1 MGTDRHQRQGA
12 DRVAEITGRSRRLTT
27 AQDGCQPVQRR
38 SARSNAAETDAF
50 MEDQKQIL
58 IFSDAGGTGRSYHA
72 SLDVPNQRRR
82 VHFLLEPG
90 WRADAAIQGLGRTH
104 RTHQACPPLFR
115 PVTTDCR
122 GERRFIS
129 TIARRLDSLGALTRG
144 QRQTG
149 GQNMFDPAD
158 NLESDYAKSAL
169 EAWFR
174 LLHRGK
180 LKSASF
186 DDFQKRTG
194 LELEGEG
201 GELRMELPPTQR
213 WLNRIL
219 ALPIAVQ
226 NAVFDEFMGLVEQR
240 VALAREA
247 GTLDVGVETIVVES
261 LEIVSERILR
271 TDSGGATTKPA
282 ELAIMRLTRSRCS
295 LPRAFSFPSGARFRQ
310 RCSRWSG
317 LPQLTVA
324 QSLAAWSMLATWV
337 LCAKEWAL
345 LRRRWPLPR

>member
-27 AQDGCQPVQRR
+27 AHDGRQLVQRR

-240 VALAREA
+240 VAVAREA
-247 GTLDVGVETIVVES
+247 GTLDLGVETIVVES
-261 LEIVSERILR
+261 LEVVS
-271 TDSGGATTKPA
+271 
-282 ELAIMRLTRSRCS
+282 
-295 LPRAFSFPSGARFRQ
+295 
-310 RCSRWSG
+310 
-317 LPQLTVA
+317 
-324 QSLAAWSMLATWV
+324 
-337 LCAKEWAL
+337 
-345 LRRRWPLPR
+345 